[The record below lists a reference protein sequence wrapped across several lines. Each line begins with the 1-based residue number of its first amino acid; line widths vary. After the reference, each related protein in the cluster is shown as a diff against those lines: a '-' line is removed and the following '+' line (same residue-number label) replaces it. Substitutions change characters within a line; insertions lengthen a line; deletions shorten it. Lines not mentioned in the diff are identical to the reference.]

1 MILNLVVTNVYVYL
15 SKEKKV
21 YVEGVGE
28 KLWSYMVELEGGEKK
43 EKKKTWNI
51 IKLQV
56 TWLESEFSNK
66 FTVLLG
72 VLVWYM
78 CLNCTVILS
87 ILEHR

>member
-43 EKKKTWNI
+43 GKKKD
-51 IKLQV
+51 
-56 TWLESEFSNK
+56 LEYYKVASYLIGKWIFK
-66 FTVLLG
+66 
-72 VLVWYM
+72 
-78 CLNCTVILS
+78 
-87 ILEHR
+87 

>member
-43 EKKKTWNI
+43 EKKKDLAYYKVASYLIGKWI
-51 IKLQV
+51 FK
-56 TWLESEFSNK
+56 
-66 FTVLLG
+66 
-72 VLVWYM
+72 
-78 CLNCTVILS
+78 
-87 ILEHR
+87 